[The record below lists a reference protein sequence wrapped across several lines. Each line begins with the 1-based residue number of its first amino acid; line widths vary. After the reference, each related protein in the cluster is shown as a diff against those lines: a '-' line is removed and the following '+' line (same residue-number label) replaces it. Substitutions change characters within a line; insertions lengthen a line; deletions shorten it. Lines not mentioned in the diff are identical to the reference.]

1 MPFLPLFSAVLMLVL
16 STSIQAEAQYIV
28 SQVYDG
34 DTVELKS
41 VSQKFKLRLT
51 DIDAPERNQAHGL
64 KARRALSNL
73 CKGSNIRIRVEI
85 TGTDRYGR
93 SLGKLHCNE
102 TDASLYMAEHGHAWH
117 NEKFSDDAA
126 IKNAADRARQQ
137 GIGLW
142 NTEKPLPPWVWRRL
156 NGTAYTPA
164 KQY

>member
-1 MPFLPLFSAVLMLVL
+1 MRLLHQFSALLMLLL
-16 STSIQAEAQYIV
+16 STSLAAETQYIV

-41 VSQKFKLRLT
+41 TSQKFKLRLT

-73 CKGSNIRIRVEI
+73 CKGSDILIRVDI

-93 SLGKLHCNE
+93 TLGKLRCNE

-126 IKNAADRARQQ
+126 IRNAADRARQQ

-142 NTEKPLPPWVWRRL
+142 SAEKPVPPWVWRRL